1 MATLSVRKLAADST
15 QVGGL
20 TTSRY
25 EKNSVAFGV
34 IPAASYNLGDTISFD
49 DINSQQIISANV
61 VLQTGSPVTLQVIPG
76 TNLGSALQLA
86 TTQKADISY
95 VVHYIRGNGRVG
107 ADPST
112 DGQGQVLQVRVGSAS

>member
-107 ADPST
+107 ADPSN
-112 DGQGQVLQVRVGSAS
+112 DGQGQVLQIRVGSAS

>member
-49 DINSQQIISANV
+49 DINSQQIISASV
-61 VLQTGSPVTLQVIPG
+61 VLQLNSPVTLQVIPG
-76 TNLGSALQLA
+76 TDLSSALQLA
-86 TTQKADISY
+86 ANQKANISY

-112 DGQGQVLQVRVGSAS
+112 DGQGQVLKVTVGSAS

>member
-1 MATLSVRKLAADST
+1 MATLSVRKLAAGSN

-49 DINSQQIISANV
+49 DINSQQIISANI

-76 TNLGSALQLA
+76 TNLSSALQLA

-107 ADPST
+107 ADPSN
-112 DGQGQVLQVRVGSAS
+112 DGQGQLLQVTVGSAS